1 MKPIINNADYLLD
14 PNLME
19 FNIPV
24 EIHVSKFGKLEFAI
38 HWLNPVKYQINF
50 DNQRAYKVLLL
61 SNEPVCTVHKEKI
74 KDVIKYHKQY
84 DLILCTDE
92 EILAACDN
100 AVLFPYG
107 GTWLNKVELKTPDSL
122 GVYEEGIEK
131 PFLDKKFQ
139 VSFMST
145 YHKGMVGYDMRK
157 QIWNNRDKIK
167 TPTVFWSSCRFPTTK
182 NDFSDTLHDG
192 LIPNDLKD
200 NLFYSQ
206 FSIVVE
212 NCIQK
217 NYFSEKIIDA
227 LLTKTI
233 PIYFGCPNIQDYF
246 DTEGMLI
253 FKDLDEFL
261 QVINKIDE
269 TTYDKMK
276 EKVEL
281 NFHLAKQYG
290 TSFSKRVCAAIN
302 EKININKKKTNN
314 ILFTIGILTVPER
327 KEYLDRLLGLLD
339 RIIPS
344 EYKQSVEILVN
355 NDNMV
360 KTVGQKRNEILD
372 IAKGKYTAFID
383 DDDMVSDNYFKLII
397 PELEKDVDGVGWNGQ
412 YYVNGIPIMKFNHA
426 NKNNGHFKENG
437 VQHRPLN
444 HLNPVR
450 TSIAKQIKFPE
461 KNFAEDADFCDRL
474 LASGLIKTESNI
486 DKILYHYLWNSKE
499 TLTQK

>member
-1 MKPIINNADYLLD
+1 MSKSIEY
-14 PNLME
+14 
-19 FNIPV
+19 V
-24 EIHVSKFGKLEFAI
+24 E
-38 HWLNPVKYQINF
+38 P
-50 DNQRAYKVLLL
+50 L
-61 SNEPVCTVHKEKI
+61 S
-74 KDVIKYHKQY
+74 
-84 DLILCTDE
+84 
-92 EILAACDN
+92 
-100 AVLFPYG
+100 
-107 GTWLNKVELKTPDSL
+107 
-122 GVYEEGIEK
+122 
-131 PFLDKKFQ
+131 
-139 VSFMST
+139 
-145 YHKGMVGYDMRK
+145 
-157 QIWNNRDKIK
+157 
-167 TPTVFWSSCRFPTTK
+167 
-182 NDFSDTLHDG
+182 
-192 LIPNDLKD
+192 
-200 NLFYSQ
+200 
-206 FSIVVE
+206 
-212 NCIQK
+212 
-217 NYFSEKIIDA
+217 
-227 LLTKTI
+227 
-233 PIYFGCPNIQDYF
+233 
-246 DTEGMLI
+246 
-253 FKDLDEFL
+253 
-261 QVINKIDE
+261 
-269 TTYDKMK
+269 
-276 EKVEL
+276 
-281 NFHLAKQYG
+281 
-290 TSFSKRVCAAIN
+290 
-302 EKININKKKTNN
+302 NN

-344 EYKQSVEILVN
+344 EYKQSVEIFVN

-372 IAKGKYTAFID
+372 TAKGKYIAFID